1 MTLASASNVTSQLFW
16 DGWKSK
22 CPIGMGLVAISLK
35 SFQRIEVLT
44 KVLTGRRTVRSAA
57 TLLALSE
64 RQVNRLMVHTAI
76 VAAVR

>member
-1 MTLASASNVTSQLFW
+1 
-16 DGWKSK
+16 
-22 CPIGMGLVAISLK
+22 MGLVAISLK